1 MKRKKVV
8 AVQSV
13 KLDSTFVRGDAVID
27 CYKAEVLIRGKY
39 FIVDFYTES
48 YDGKVVDY
56 WCNKAHLELFG
67 VMIAY
72 YGRQLTTKQG
82 RNEKHNE
89 ATAKIQEA
97 IKGEI

>member
-1 MKRKKVV
+1 MKRNKAI
-8 AVQSV
+8 AVKSV
-13 KLDSTFVRGDAVID
+13 RLVSTFVRGDAVID

-72 YGRQLTTKQG
+72 FGRQLTKQQG

-89 ATAKIQEA
+89 VTVKIQEA

>member
-72 YGRQLTTKQG
+72 FGRQLTKQQG

-89 ATAKIQEA
+89 AMVKIQEA